1 MTGIQPRRM
10 EIISNYTSAGSFSLS
25 ISSEKFSNPNDLLRF
40 YLYWIKHIDKNLKAL
55 HSACFEAKNDM
66 FKDGN

>member
-1 MTGIQPRRM
+1 MTGIQPGRI
-10 EIISNYTSAGSFSLS
+10 EIISNHTSTGSFSFS

-55 HSACFEAKNDM
+55 HSVCFKAKNGT
-66 FKDGN
+66 FKDEN